1 MTVTFKVTVTSWRNH
16 LKNLDWYYPAT
27 RSKTLRYGFAVKKR
41 LVAEKSKYQK
51 IEIVE
56 TYDYGKMVILD
67 EIPQACEMDEFILHE
82 AMVHPTLCIHPSPVD
97 VLIIGGGGGGTLR
110 EVLKHNTVRRAVMV
124 EIDELAVHLW
134 RDHIPSW
141 DAGAFDDPRAEIHF
155 EDGIHYI
162 ASTQDKFDVVLLDL
176 SDPFEGSPSQKLFTQ
191 DFYRDVKKVLKD
203 QKGIVFLQAESAVY
217 GNHRDHLKIIAD
229 LGEIF
234 ANVQPYY
241 AFIPMFE
248 SLYGFVLAGE
258 NLPTRKEIKSL
269 PVAKIISE
277 RELAPLRFF
286 DQETLTNAF
295 SIPRYLREEAAE
307 TRPSDGLLNAYLS
320 KS

>member
-1 MTVTFKVTVTSWRNH
+1 M
-16 LKNLDWYYPAT
+16 KNLDWYYPAT
-27 RSKTLRYGFAVKKR
+27 RSKTLRYGFAIKKR
-41 LVAEKSKYQK
+41 LVAERSKYQK

-82 AMVHPTLCIHPSPVD
+82 AMVHPTLCIHPKPVD

-110 EVLKHNTVRRAVMV
+110 EVLKHNTVQRAVMV

-134 RDHIPSW
+134 RDYIPSW
-141 DAGAFDDPRAEIHF
+141 DGGAFDDPRAEIHF
-155 EDGIHYI
+155 EDGINYI
-162 ASTQDKFDVVLLDL
+162 ATTQDKFDVVLLDL
-176 SDPFEGSPSQKLFTQ
+176 SDPFEGSPSQKLFTR
-191 DFYRDVKKVLKD
+191 DFYQDVKKVLKD
-203 QKGIVFLQAESAVY
+203 EHGIIFLQAESAVY
-217 GNHRDHLKIIAD
+217 GNHHDHLQIVAD
-229 LGEIF
+229 LGEVF
-234 ANVQPYY
+234 TCVQPYY

-248 SLYGFVLAGE
+248 SLYGFVIAGE
-258 NLPTRKEIKSL
+258 NIPDRETIKAI
-269 PVAKIISE
+269 PVDEKIAKNCQT
-277 RELAPLRFF
+277 PLRFF
-286 DQETLTNAF
+286 DQETFVNAF